1 MLRTT
6 PIGPRVKE
14 AGIRSADSLLANRQR
29 RYATRA
35 LELPHGNL
43 IGDGV
48 RNPLHPVSLFAKLS
62 RCATHDIHPHFSGQ
76 DVVETTFIPTS
87 SERIAVPV
95 LIESRE
101 KAEQTA
107 LSTKEP
113 EIRCIWTDRS
123 RDDLGNV
130 GAAVAWKEGTE

>member
-6 PIGPRVKE
+6 PIGLLVKE
-14 AGIRSADSLLANRQR
+14 AGLRSAESLLANRQR

-35 LELPHGNL
+35 FELPHGHP

-62 RCATHDIHPHFSGQ
+62 RYATQDIHPQFSGQ

-87 SERIAVPV
+87 
-95 LIESRE
+95 
-101 KAEQTA
+101 T
-107 LSTKEP
+107 
-113 EIRCIWTDRS
+113 
-123 RDDLGNV
+123 
-130 GAAVAWKEGTE
+130 